1 MKQSAL
7 FDRIYGS
14 LLGGI
19 IGDAMGAPG
28 EGKTWQQIE
37 EAHGWV
43 EDFEGV
49 GTDDTVIKH
58 ILCEAIIAHD
68 GEITADE
75 FAAAFLNNKDKYR
88 VWYIPVR
95 NMFHKIESG
104 LELPVYAG
112 LGNMQSSSSAM
123 SISPLGLI
131 NAGNPRQAA
140 LETYDVAGLI
150 HAGCSTFCRDAACA
164 IAAAVAEAMRP
175 GATVDSVLSASTR
188 YLHPRSSQVMLEAI
202 NTGLA
207 MAREAGEYRS
217 FRTTYYATRLRDII
231 SDSRETVP
239 CALSL
244 FYLADGDARTA
255 IIYGANF
262 GRDADTIATMTG
274 ALAGA
279 FRGVR
284 ALGEPW
290 VRKVTAQLP
299 DQENL
304 ALALANVAMH
314 KAERARAAADAVAA
328 LRDSP
333 VAG

>member
-202 NTGLA
+202 DTGLA

-217 FRTTYYATRLRDII
+217 FRTAYYATRLRDII

-328 LRDSP
+328 LRDSR

>member
-1 MKQSAL
+1 
-7 FDRIYGS
+7 
-14 LLGGI
+14 
-19 IGDAMGAPG
+19 
-28 EGKTWQQIE
+28 
-37 EAHGWV
+37 
-43 EDFEGV
+43 
-49 GTDDTVIKH
+49 
-58 ILCEAIIAHD
+58 
-68 GEITADE
+68 
-75 FAAAFLNNKDKYR
+75 
-88 VWYIPVR
+88 
-95 NMFHKIESG
+95 
-104 LELPVYAG
+104 
-112 LGNMQSSSSAM
+112 
-123 SISPLGLI
+123 
-131 NAGNPRQAA
+131 
-140 LETYDVAGLI
+140 
-150 HAGCSTFCRDAACA
+150 
-164 IAAAVAEAMRP
+164 MRP

-217 FRTTYYATRLRDII
+217 FRTAYYATRLRDII